1 MDKESKMTELKER
14 LLDDEQKGNQPPQ
27 KPSSFK
33 DQNPRDTKG
42 GPNVINESVK
52 DS

>member
-1 MDKESKMTELKER
+1 MAELKER
-14 LLDDEQKGNQPPQ
+14 FLDDKQKGSHPPQ

-33 DQNPRDTKG
+33 DQYPRDTKG